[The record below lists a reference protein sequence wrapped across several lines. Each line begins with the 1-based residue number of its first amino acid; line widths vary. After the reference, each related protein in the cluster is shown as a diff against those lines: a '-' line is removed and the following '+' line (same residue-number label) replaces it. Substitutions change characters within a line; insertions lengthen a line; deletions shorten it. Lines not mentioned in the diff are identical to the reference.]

1 MNYNLVKII
10 VIVMKLIIDYYYGLE
25 GLFPGFSNT
34 RESADDMDVS
44 PRSGAPKN
52 EESRVD
58 SNLGQIPN

>member
-1 MNYNLVKII
+1 
-10 VIVMKLIIDYYYGLE
+10 MKLIIDYYYGLE